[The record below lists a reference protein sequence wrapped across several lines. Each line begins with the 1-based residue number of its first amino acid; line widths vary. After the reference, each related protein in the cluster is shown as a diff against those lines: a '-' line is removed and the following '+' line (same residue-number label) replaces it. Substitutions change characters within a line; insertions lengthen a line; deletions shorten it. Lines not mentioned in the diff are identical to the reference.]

1 MPIEREKL
9 SPMSNEQ
16 YHALDDYVSKS
27 DLDVFNKSPKHY
39 FLKRLSPDRLPQEQ
53 TKAMILGSAFHSV
66 LLEPNEFPREFLVI
80 NPSAPKKPTLIQRNA
95 KKPSAATL
103 EAIAYWDE
111 FEKQGKDKTIISS
124 DDFNTLSGMVESVHN
139 HKAANL
145 VLNQEGVVE
154 QSYTWTDEETGER
167 CKCRPDFHTKDK
179 KLIVDVKTT
188 EDASPRGF
196 QNSLAK
202 FRYHVQAAWYLRGL
216 EGAEEFVFIAVE
228 KKPPY
233 LVAVYQASAAVI
245 AAGVRAADSNLLN
258 LSECRK
264 KNHWPGYSEAIETID
279 LPKWC
284 ND

>member
-1 MPIEREKL
+1 M
-9 SPMSNEQ
+9 
-16 YHALDDYVSKS
+16 
-27 DLDVFNKSPKHY
+27 
-39 FLKRLSPDRLPQEQ
+39 
-53 TKAMILGSAFHSV
+53 
-66 LLEPNEFPREFLVI
+66 
-80 NPSAPKKPTLIQRNA
+80 
-95 KKPSAATL
+95 
-103 EAIAYWDE
+103 
-111 FEKQGKDKTIISS
+111 
-124 DDFNTLSGMVESVHN
+124 
-139 HKAANL
+139 
-145 VLNQEGVVE
+145 
-154 QSYTWTDEETGER
+154 
-167 CKCRPDFHTKDK
+167 
-179 KLIVDVKTT
+179 KTT

-245 AAGVRAADSNLLN
+245 AAGVRAADINLSN